1 MALRSTS
8 LFFPQRW
15 LLPFSLGRHPASKER
30 HPGRGEQGFTL
41 IEILVVVVIIGLL
54 AGLVAINLIP
64 RAEEAKRTAAFTQMR
79 SFEQAL
85 ELFKLDNGRYPS
97 TQEGLEILVAPPG
110 GKEPYLKGGKIP
122 LDPWGHPYVYTGPG
136 ASTAQGKPYD
146 ILSYGAD
153 GQPGGTGDNA
163 DISVWDLQGKEPEKR

>member
-1 MALRSTS
+1 MPLKD
-8 LFFPQRW
+8 
-15 LLPFSLGRHPASKER
+15 RHPVTGIHLSFFYRLLKADPGER
-30 HPGRGEQGFTL
+30 GFTL

-79 SFEQAL
+79 AFEQAL

-122 LDPWGHPYVYTGPG
+122 SDPWGHPYVYVGPG
-136 ASTAQGKPYD
+136 GSTAQGRPYD
-146 ILSYGAD
+146 ILSYGSD
-153 GQPGGTGDNA
+153 GQPGGTGDSA
-163 DISVWDLQGKEPEKR
+163 DISVWDIHGKPEEKP